1 MAAPNSYK
9 DPYWSQLASNA
20 ESKIGLPDGLLVN
33 VMTKGER
40 SNADQ
45 ISSAGAKTPFQI
57 TPTTRKLI
65 LDKYGLDPYL
75 SPENSAQGAALLLKE
90 SLDRNKGD
98 QASAVAEYHG
108 GTDRSNWGPKTQAY
122 VQRVLGQAPQ
132 DGGSTFQRALAKQQQ
147 AATPSTSIAAVYDAY
162 RKGIMSPEDKAQ
174 FEQDVKS
181 GAVMLPK
188 GASLIS
194 EQAPPSGTAAPE
206 PITLPQQ
213 VSEAY
218 ASGQMSEQDRADL
231 ERDIQAGL
239 VRLPPT
245 AASLIPDGGPR
256 PTQQGIIPT
265 VREPSLADRIL
276 GTGEAALATG
286 TGLTTGALGMIGGTV
301 EGIAKS
307 IMDGTY
313 GTPQGAAQAEQIAAQ
328 RAEQMTYAPRTE
340 QGQAQTQ
347 AIGELLGQFA
357 PLGPMTGELA
367 QLGAGTRMA
376 VPGSVAAAERVAVPA
391 AAKTAEAAKA
401 AAGGVKTAAQT
412 VAAAPGR
419 AMEAMGLREPSAPSP
434 AMQSAGAAATEAATQ
449 RATQAE
455 SLPVPITLTKGAQ
468 SREAGQLAFEK
479 EQIKGPLGEPL
490 RQRAE
495 ENNLQALQNFES
507 VIDSTGAAAPDII
520 PTGNKVVDAL
530 SKGYKEAKARTNA
543 AYAKAKNSEEASA
556 SVDPSTPVTIG
567 EGENAV
573 SSSLIDYLN
582 SQPSGLKT
590 TGLLDH
596 AKQYAVRLGV
606 AEMDD
611 SGKLIGKPTD
621 VRTMEAL
628 RKEISQATGYEPV
641 EIRDSTVLKKL
652 IDAQTEPVAGP
663 LYKQARALREQ
674 QARKY
679 ENRAVVARLITNRRG
694 MEDPKVAIDQV
705 FNKSI
710 LGGSPDE
717 ITFLKRVLNTSG
729 NDGQQAWRELQG
741 ATVSHIRDEATKG
754 MGLDSNNNP
763 IVSPAKLHQ
772 TVSQLDKNGRLDIVL
787 GKKNADVVR
796 NLNEVV
802 RYVNT
807 VPPGTLINN
816 SGTAATLLAAIGE
829 AGATG
834 ALTGLP
840 VPVLSTLRAVSKAIQ
855 NKRISA
861 KINEALNLKK
871 TQPSQNAKF

>member
-1 MAAPNSYK
+1 
-9 DPYWSQLASNA
+9 
-20 ESKIGLPDGLLVN
+20 
-33 VMTKGER
+33 
-40 SNADQ
+40 
-45 ISSAGAKTPFQI
+45 
-57 TPTTRKLI
+57 
-65 LDKYGLDPYL
+65 
-75 SPENSAQGAALLLKE
+75 
-90 SLDRNKGD
+90 
-98 QASAVAEYHG
+98 
-108 GTDRSNWGPKTQAY
+108 
-122 VQRVLGQAPQ
+122 
-132 DGGSTFQRALAKQQQ
+132 
-147 AATPSTSIAAVYDAY
+147 
-162 RKGIMSPEDKAQ
+162 MSD
-174 FEQDVKS
+174 
-181 GAVMLPK
+181 
-188 GASLIS
+188 
-194 EQAPPSGTAAPE
+194 
-206 PITLPQQ
+206 
-213 VSEAY
+213 
-218 ASGQMSEQDRADL
+218 QDRADL
-231 ERDIQAGL
+231 ERDMQSGL
-239 VRLPPT
+239 VKLPPS

-256 PTQQGIIPT
+256 PTQQGIIPQAK
-265 VREPSLADRIL
+265 EPSLSDRLL
-276 GTGEAALATG
+276 GTGEALLSTG
-286 TGLTTGALGMIGGTV
+286 TGLTTGALGMVGGTI

-313 GTPQGAAQAEQIAAQ
+313 GTPQGTAQAEQIAAN

-340 QGQAQTQ
+340 QGQAQSQ
-347 AIGELLGQFA
+347 AIGELLSQFA
-357 PLGPMTGELA
+357 PIGPMTGELA

-376 VPGSVAAAERVAVPA
+376 VPGAMAAAERVAVPA
-391 AAKTAEAAKA
+391 AAKTAEMANAV
-401 AAGGVKTAAQT
+401 AGGVKSAGQA
-412 VAAAPGR
+412 VAAAPGK
-419 AMEAMGLREPSAPSP
+419 AMEAMGLREPSAQVAPSSS
-434 AMQSAGAAATEAATQ
+434 MSSGGAAATEAATQ

-455 SLPVPITLTKGAQ
+455 SLPVPMNLTKGAET
-468 SREAGQLAFEK
+468 RNAEQLAFEK
-479 EQIKGPLGEPL
+479 EQMKGPLGEPL

-507 VIDSTGAAAPDII
+507 VIDSTGAESPDIV

-543 AYAKAKNSEEASA
+543 AYAKAKNSEEANA
-556 SVDPSTPVTIG
+556 TVDPTTPVTIG
-567 EGENAV
+567 EGDNAMSTSV
-573 SSSLIDYLN
+573 IDYLN

-694 MEDPKVAIDQV
+694 MDDPKVAIDQV

-729 NDGQQAWRELQG
+729 SDGQQAWKELQG

-763 IVSPAKLHQ
+763 LVSPAKLHQ

-840 VPVLSTLRAVSKAIQ
+840 VPILSTLRAVSKAIQ

-861 KINEALNLKK
+861 KINQALNIKN
-871 TQPSQNAKF
+871 TSNASTKF